1 VKRTESSTITTRHR
15 LEPGCR
21 IALDGEDLLWVIAT
35 TATGRYYTSTVR
47 RTPTLRIRARQV
59 WARLTRPYRAW
70 WQSRCRPSDDRR
82 TVCPRRET
90 YNGRCD
96 RHTLW
101 AIEEGEEL

>member
-1 VKRTESSTITTRHR
+1 MKRTESSTITTWDR

-35 TATGRYYTSTVR
+35 MATGRYYTSTVR
-47 RTPTLRIRARQV
+47 RTPTLRIRARQA